1 MQPYTN
7 EQIAEAVETYVDAL
21 TLDDLAAIVC
31 NDLYEYY
38 RKSANTEEV
47 LEFLGAMLVEEEMCD
62 E

>member
-21 TLDDLAAIVC
+21 SLDDLAAIVC

-38 RKSANTEEV
+38 RKSADTEEV
-47 LEFLGAMLVEEEMCD
+47 LEFLDAMLVEEK
-62 E
+62 

>member
-31 NDLYEYY
+31 SDLYEYY

-47 LEFLGAMLVEEEMCD
+47 LEFLGAMLVEEK
-62 E
+62 